1 MQFAPSRTINFMW
14 YVERAGRE
22 FDPTKKISPH
32 SNAQEVR
39 VPLNLIRIFSRPN
52 CDNPSMKFES
62 ASFPGAARKVGHCRT
77 RDFFA
82 GRCYLR

>member
-1 MQFAPSRTINFMW
+1 MQFAPSRTINFVW

-62 ASFPGAARKVGHCRT
+62 ASFPGRPKSGPLQ
-77 RDFFA
+77 D
-82 GRCYLR
+82 